1 MQSFHGMHRRVS
13 LNRIIPRGNED
24 VRLWVSKNAE
34 GASLREAPFLALA
47 HPTIFVLYW
56 GVYERR

>member
-1 MQSFHGMHRRVS
+1 M
-13 LNRIIPRGNED
+13 NRMIPRENED

-34 GASLREAPFLALA
+34 GASLREAPSLALA